1 MVVCITL
8 GYNGPV
14 PLGPTIELTC
24 SPSGT
29 IIYEST
35 VNLTTNAPYCITVPN
50 GTTSINAYDPV
61 TDCHETFEVEP
72 YVSNFRRCGTN
83 VDCPEDDFGFN
94 ELTDLTT
101 ITNTWNRFA
110 FLGTASPSM
119 SNTTFGT
126 WSGLRADGTVDSS
139 DPNAFLYT
147 GSPRY
152 CGTYATPVGQ
162 SEGTT
167 ATNFW
172 PPLCA
177 PGASGTGKFYYNTTL
192 NKFVIN
198 SSANGGGGTQPV
210 TFDPR
215 ENQNYFGDPTCYK
228 DLTSP
233 SQWSVASLLAPPT
246 GGSSVPPRYTVCGPN
261 NIVCNAYNKLTSAG
275 NLNPQMV
282 RCAYNS
288 GFENGFYS
296 VCEYDNYIHEV
307 TFGSEN
313 TDDDFISI
321 VLGAVKDYD
330 GIWGPQNV
338 TYTLTLFF
346 RTNAVPHMSLYY
358 SLSNSAYSFRLNN
371 TTYNPTV
378 VSFNNPNP
386 GTVNN
391 RDLSPFIV
399 PGTTNYY
406 GGNWNQKGYVRIK
419 VVKTG
424 PVFDIYLTKC
434 FGKQT
439 GSLPLHN
446 QAIHDVGQPAP
457 YYLAYSLDVTDTV
470 TWASAPGYADPS
482 ALLKFSG
489 GTRYGY
495 ATQSQRDSTFFD
507 IYFSGS
513 QVSNLVTS
521 TQAIINGISNNNIY
535 TFNEISGCWEFVSNG
550 APSGQ
555 TQTLTVNGSYSNCL
569 NCPTSECSTGYTTT
583 YTLPSIGNSIVV
595 SGITISATGSGQITQ
610 SPIVGSSSGC
620 LGITFGTYPVGTI
633 TLGSSTNPNLPFTY
647 TLTFSSPVNNVR
659 FRIGSYTYVLAGSN
673 QYQESFTFTTNL
685 TTTKLRRCSGC
696 CSTVVNNTMTAS
708 HDPTQPSCSNPN
720 VGNGQ
725 GVYQVSSTN
734 GFTTLTVTG
743 PGGGSVIQLL
753 DFTI

>member
-8 GYNGPV
+8 GYTGPV

-35 VNLTTNAPYCITVPN
+35 LNLTTNTPYCLTVPN
-50 GTTSINAYDPV
+50 GTTLINAIDPV
-61 TDCHETFEVEP
+61 TGCEETFEVDP

-126 WSGLRADGTVDSS
+126 WSGLRADGTIDSS

-152 CGTYATPVGQ
+152 CGTYTTPVGLT
-162 SEGTT
+162 EGTVSS
-167 ATNFW
+167 FW
-172 PPLCA
+172 PPSCS
-177 PGASGTGKFYYNTTL
+177 SGSLGGKFYYNTTI

-198 SSANGGGGTQPV
+198 NSANGGSSPSLQPV

-215 ENQNYFGDPTCYK
+215 DNQGFIGDPTCYK
-228 DLTSP
+228 NLTNS
-233 SQWSVASLLAPPT
+233 SQWNVVSLSTPPT
-246 GGSSVPPRYTVCGPN
+246 PRYTVCGPN
-261 NIVCNAYNKLTSAG
+261 NIVCSAVNKLIAAG
-275 NLNPQMV
+275 NTNPQMI
-282 RCAYNS
+282 RCSQNS
-288 GFENGFYS
+288 GYENGFYS

-313 TDDDFISI
+313 FDDDFISI

-330 GIWGPQNV
+330 GVWGPQNV

-346 RTNAVPHMSLYY
+346 RTNAVPHVIIYY

-371 TTYNPTV
+371 TTSNPTV
-378 VSFNNPNP
+378 VSFNNATP
-386 GTVNN
+386 GTIND
-391 RDLSPFIV
+391 RDLSPFII
-399 PGTTNYY
+399 PGTTNYIN
-406 GGNWNQKGYVRIK
+406 GDWNQKGYVRAKI
-419 VVKTG
+419 VKTG
-424 PVFDIYLTKC
+424 PQYNVYLTKC
-434 FGKQT
+434 FGNQ
-439 GSLPLHN
+439 SVHAQSIHN
-446 QAIHDVGQPAP
+446 VGQPAP
-457 YYLAYSLDVTDTV
+457 YYLAYTLDVTNPA
-470 TWASAPGYADPS
+470 TWASAPVYADPT

-495 ATQSQRDSTFFD
+495 ATQSQRDTGFFD

-555 TQTLTVNGSYSNCL
+555 TQTLTVTGSYSNCT
-569 NCPTSECSTGYTTT
+569 NCPTNQCSTGYTTT
-583 YTLPSIGNSIVV
+583 YTLPSIGNSITV
-595 SGITISATGSGQITQ
+595 SGVTISATGSGQITQ
-610 SPIVGSSSGC
+610 SPVVSASLGCSGT
-620 LGITFGTYPVGTI
+620 TFGSYPIGTI
-633 TLGSSTNPNLPFTY
+633 ILGSSTNPNLPFTY
-647 TLTFSSPVNNVR
+647 TLTFNSPVNNVR
-659 FRIGSYTYVLAGSN
+659 FRVGSYSYVLAGSN
-673 QYQESFTFTTNL
+673 QFQESFTFTTNL
-685 TTTKLRRCSGC
+685 TTTKLQRCSGC
-696 CSTVVNNTMTAS
+696 CSRVINNTMTAT
-708 HDPTQPSCSNPN
+708 HDPLQPSCSNPN

-734 GFTTLTVTG
+734 GFTTLTITG

-753 DFTI
+753 DFTV